1 MGGGRGHGGRMI
13 KLMWYFR
20 MITYCND
27 PKILTGSCIKFL
39 KTDINAT
46 AIIFVLIPVKIE
58 FFSEKISSFYS
69 KDFYLK
75 KYY

>member
-1 MGGGRGHGGRMI
+1 MTFPHD
-13 KLMWYFR
+13 
-20 MITYCND
+20 YCND